1 MKKRTL
7 GGRLEVSAIGLGC
20 MGMSFAYGHADEKES
35 LATIDRGL
43 ELGLNFLDTADI
55 YGPHT
60 NEELLAK
67 AISGR
72 RDKFVIATKFGIQDK
87 PEGRTITGTPEYARQ
102 AVEGSLKRLGID
114 VIDLYYLHR
123 VDPNTPIEDTVG
135 EMARLKEQGKIRNI
149 GLSEASAETLR
160 RAYKIHPITAL
171 QSEYSLW
178 TRDVEENG
186 VLDAAREL
194 GVSLVPYS
202 PLGRGFLSGELKSFD
217 DFAADDFRRTN
228 PRFQG
233 ENFDKNLQLVGKIK
247 EIAAAKGCTA
257 AQLALAWVLAQDEN
271 LVPIPGTTKAKR
283 IEENIGAA
291 DLDLTADELKA
302 IDDIF
307 PAGAAAGP
315 RYQPEMMR
323 SVNA

>member
-7 GGRLEVSAIGLGC
+7 GGKLEVSAIGLGC
-20 MGMSFAYGHADEKES
+20 MGMSFAYGQADENES

-43 ELGLNFLDTADI
+43 ELGLNFLDTADV
-55 YGPHT
+55 YGPYT

-67 AISGR
+67 AIKGR
-72 RDKFVIATKFGIQDK
+72 REKFVIATKFGIRDT
-87 PEGRTITGTPEYARQ
+87 PEGRTITGTPEYARE
-102 AVEGSLKRLGID
+102 AVEASLKRLGID

-123 VDPNTPIEDTVG
+123 VDQNTPIEDTVG
-135 EMARLKEQGKIRNI
+135 EMARLKEQGKIKNI

-160 RAYKIHPITAL
+160 RACKIHPVTAL

-186 VLDAAREL
+186 VLDACREL

-202 PLGRGFLSGELKSFD
+202 PLGRGFLSGELKNFD
-217 DFAADDFRRTN
+217 DLAADDFRRTQ

-233 ENFDKNLQLVGKIK
+233 ENFAKNLELVENIK
-247 EIAAAKGCTA
+247 EIAEVKGCTA

-271 LVPIPGTTKAKR
+271 LAPIPGTTKAKR
-283 IEENIGAA
+283 IEENIGAVEVE
-291 DLDLTADELKA
+291 LTAEDIEA
-302 IDDIF
+302 INNIF
-307 PAGAAAGP
+307 PVNGAAGP
-315 RYQPEMMR
+315 RYQPEMMK

>member
-1 MKKRTL
+1 
-7 GGRLEVSAIGLGC
+7 
-20 MGMSFAYGHADEKES
+20 
-35 LATIDRGL
+35 L
-43 ELGLNFLDTADI
+43 ELGLNFLDTADV
-55 YGPHT
+55 YGPHI

-67 AISGR
+67 AIKGR
-72 RDKFVIATKFGIQDK
+72 REKFVIATKFAIRDT
-87 PEGRTITGTPEYARQ
+87 PEGRTITGTPEYARE

-123 VDPNTPIEDTVG
+123 VDPDTPIEDSVG
-135 EMARLKEQGKIRNI
+135 GMAKLVEEGKVRYL
-149 GLSEASAETLR
+149 GLSEASESTLR
-160 RAYKIHPITAL
+160 RAVKVHPITAL

-186 VLDAAREL
+186 VLNTAREL

-202 PLGRGFLSGELKSFD
+202 PLGRGFLSGELKNFED
-217 DFAADDFRRTN
+217 LATDDFRRTQ

-233 ENFDKNLQLVGKIK
+233 ENFAKNLELVEKIK
-247 EIAAAKGCTA
+247 ELAAAKGCTA

-283 IEENIGAA
+283 IEENIGAV
-291 DLDLTADELKA
+291 DIELTGEELKT
-302 IDDIF
+302 IDKIF
-307 PAGAAAGP
+307 PVNGAAGP
-315 RYQPEMMR
+315 RYQPEMMK